1 MYIMKCSKRCPSCKH
16 PIQRSS
22 GCCKMHCENC
32 HTSFCWV
39 CMEIL
44 SGLDPY
50 KHFNK
55 AGATCQLFEEDK
67 NIGLEKELEFQN
79 DDEGEKKIDKRLTQA
94 ALEECGECPKCM
106 TI

>member
-1 MYIMKCSKRCPSCKH
+1 
-16 PIQRSS
+16 
-22 GCCKMHCENC
+22 MHCENC

-55 AGATCQLFEEDK
+55 AGATCMLFEEDK